1 MRVKYC
7 QLGLLSLSPPQAVS
21 ESLPLE
27 GACAAWV
34 SSTVPYVLAAAAVA
48 PVVSAVVA
56 SVPAPDNNSP
66 P

>member
-1 MRVKYC
+1 MFKRI
-7 QLGLLSLSPPQAVS
+7 G
-21 ESLPLE
+21 
-27 GACAAWV
+27 GA
-34 SSTVPYVLAAAAVA
+34 LATAAAVA

>member
-1 MRVKYC
+1 M
-7 QLGLLSLSPPQAVS
+7 S

-34 SSTVPYVLAAAAVA
+34 SSTVPYVLAAAAAVA
-48 PVVSAVVA
+48 LVVSAVVA